1 MPPPQPSPSPTQSGV
16 HLSCSHTFAAASSL
30 SARAEGVSAFAGR
43 RLSAHYVEAQPF
55 DDVSDRIVVR
65 FNGASVSPQA
75 QAALTRLGATQLGSV
90 DANGVATFSL
100 HGTLPRAAAQSLDGV
115 PGVAAAGPVV
125 LRHLQALPND
135 QFFAAG
141 DQWDM
146 FIIGMPAAWDIN
158 KGSTSVRIAMIDSGY
173 DTGNRDLFGKV
184 DKTVVFDQGNGQPH
198 VGASIEDKSGHGS
211 DTSGIAAADT
221 NNNIDVAGTA
231 WNVHILEARV
241 FPYTGS
247 PPQAFSND
255 VGAAIDWA
263 RLNGANVISLSL
275 GSATADPVSEEPA
288 VQRAL
293 NAGIVVVAAS
303 GNGVKMGSV
312 NVGQPTLDYPAR
324 DPGVISVGASAYCDQ
339 TKGVVG
345 SGGYEYVAGYSNW
358 GGTGGAPAVSIVAPG
373 GDPDANQ
380 TSSGCTGACID
391 PLQWIVNLDS
401 LQGPLAEEVSL
412 FAGTSMAT
420 PHVAGAAALMLTKHP
435 GLPPSQVLAILQSSA
450 DKIGDIR
457 QGAGRLNVVNALN
470 ATP

>member
-1 MPPPQPSPSPTQSGV
+1 MPPPPPPSPSPTPNGV

-30 SARAEGVSAFAGR
+30 SVDAGVSAFGGR
-43 RLSAHYVEAQPF
+43 RIGTHYFDAQPF
-55 DDVSDRIVVR
+55 DDVADRMVVR
-65 FNGASVSPQA
+65 FSGSNISPQA
-75 QAALTRLGATQLGSV
+75 RAALVRLGATQVGNI
-90 DANGVATFSL
+90 DPNGVVTYSL
-100 HGTLPRAAAQSLDGV
+100 HGTISRTAAQILNGM
-115 PGVAAAGPVV
+115 PGVVAAGPVV
-125 LRHLQALPND
+125 LRHTQALPND
-135 QFFAAG
+135 PFFAG
-141 DQWDM
+141 NQWDM
-146 FIIGMPAAWDIN
+146 FITQMPAAWNIT
-158 KGSTSVRIAMIDSGY
+158 KGLSAVHIAIIDSGY
-173 DTGNRDLFGKV
+173 DTGNTDLVGKV
-184 DKTVVFDQGNGQPH
+184 DKTVVFDQGTGQPH

-221 NNNIDVAGTA
+221 NNNVDVAGTA
-231 WNVHILEARV
+231 WNVHLLEARV
-241 FPYTGS
+241 FPYTGN

-263 RLNGANVISLSL
+263 RLNGANVISMSL
-275 GSATADPVSEEPA
+275 GSSTADPVSEEPA

-303 GNGVKMGSV
+303 GNS
-312 NVGQPTLDYPAR
+312 GQPTLDYPAR

-339 TKGVVG
+339 VKGVVG

-358 GGTGGAPAVSIVAPG
+358 GGGGGSPAVSLVAPG

-380 TSSGCTGACID
+380 VSASCTGSCID
-391 PLQWIVNLDS
+391 PLQWITNLDS

-435 GLPPSQVLAILQSSA
+435 GLSPAQVLTILQTSA
-450 DKIGDIR
+450 DKIGDNH
-457 QGAGRLNVVNALN
+457 QGAGRLNTVNALI